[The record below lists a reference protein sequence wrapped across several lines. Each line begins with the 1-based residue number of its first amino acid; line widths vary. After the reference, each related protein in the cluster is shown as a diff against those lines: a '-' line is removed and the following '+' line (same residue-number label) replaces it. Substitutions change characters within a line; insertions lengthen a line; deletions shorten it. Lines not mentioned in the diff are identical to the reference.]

1 MPSIKFPDGSKKMFP
16 NPIKGD
22 ELAKKIGSS
31 LFKSAIAI
39 KIDGYLKDLN
49 YEINKNCDVEII
61 TKESELGIE
70 IIRHDAAHVMAE
82 AVKALFPEVQVTIG
96 PPIENGFYYD
106 FSKAKPFTPEDLIK
120 IEKKMNEIIDKNERF
135 EREVWDRK
143 KAIKYFTDHGEIYK
157 TQIINDIPDNEE
169 LSIYR
174 QGNFLDLCKGPHSP
188 SIGRVG
194 KFFKLIKLAGAYW
207 RGNSN
212 NEMLQR
218 IYGTAWTTKKDLDNY
233 LTILEEADKRDHR
246 KLGREMDLFHF
257 QEESP
262 GSVFWHKKGWYIF
275 NELQSYLRKKQLD
288 SGYEEVNTP
297 DMLDRSLWEKS
308 GHWEKFKENMFTV
321 KTEDKRIFALKPMNC
336 PGCIQ
341 IFNQGIKSYKDL
353 PIKISEFGK
362 VHRYEPS
369 GAVHG
374 LMRIR
379 SFTQD
384 DAHIFCTEEQ
394 ITEECI
400 SVTELILKIYKDFG
414 FSDIKVNYAD
424 RPKKRVGNDQIW
436 DKSEKAL
443 LNAIK
448 KANLEYKVNKGEGA
462 FYGPKIEFVLRDAIN
477 RDWQCGT
484 VQVDLNLPE
493 RLNANYI
500 DEKGNKQKPVLI
512 HRAIF
517 GSLERFIGILI
528 EHYEGKFPFWLSP
541 VQIVICPI
549 TDKFNDYGKGILDKL
564 YTLRFKVEIDNKNE
578 KINYKIREHSY
589 KKVPVLFIIGEK
601 EKKNKSVTIRELTV
615 KKQKVLIIEKA
626 IEYLKKKNLKKN
638 FFNR

>member
-207 RGNSN
+207 RGDSN

-564 YTLRFKVEIDNKNE
+564 HTLGFKVELDNRNE

-589 KKVPVLFIIGEK
+589 KKVPVLFIVGEK
-601 EKKNKSVTIRELTV
+601 EEKNKSVTIRELTV

-626 IEYLKKKNLKKN
+626 IEYLKKKNLKKK